1 MKSGFITIFFILIF
15 SFSVYTTEL
24 PDEYNDAIAL
34 IEIGKRQDA
43 AILLKRLISRYPDWG
58 LFYLEYAAN
67 CIYLE
72 CPENEIFDYLNK
84 AEKLLDENPR
94 FYFYKGLSLEQ
105 KDQDES
111 LRLYDRAISLRPT
124 YVDALINACAI
135 YIEKGDIKS
144 AISYY
149 DSIPMD
155 KRNSIITLKIINLL
169 IENKD
174 FERAEK
180 ELLYLVKNHPSN
192 ELYLSRLLD
201 FYNKTGDDK
210 KSSTILNK
218 LKKLSSQKKREM
230 RPLK

>member
-1 MKSGFITIFFILIF
+1 VKSGFITIFFILIF

>member
-1 MKSGFITIFFILIF
+1 
-15 SFSVYTTEL
+15 L